1 MTQTNI
7 IDVQNLSFAY
17 SKTSK
22 TIFDN
27 VSMKVPKGAIY
38 GFLGAN
44 GAGKSTTMQ
53 LLTGSIFSNSGT
65 IRLFEKPLE
74 SQLPSVFNKM
84 GCLINSPSLYDHL
97 TGYDNL
103 RYIATLKKTTNDNI
117 LEVLEL
123 VGLSESAHQKVKE
136 YSLGMKQRLA
146 VGMALLGNPELLLLD
161 EPINGLDPQGVI
173 DIRDL
178 LIKLNKE
185 RGITIFISSHLL
197 DEIERICTHI
207 GILNKGKL
215 VFDDTIEVLKQ
226 KSERTQKLTVTIK
239 NAKKYI
245 NLLKESYP
253 NISLHENTLSL
264 EVDTKETSDS
274 FLLKLIEI
282 GAHIVE
288 IKTNEDLEALFLNLS
303 K

>member
-22 TIFDN
+22 TILDGI
-27 VSMKVPKGAIY
+27 SMKVPKGAIY

-74 SQLPSVFNKM
+74 SQLPSIFNKM

-173 DIRDL
+173 DIRNL

-215 VFDDTIEVLKQ
+215 VFDDTIDVLKQ
-226 KSERTQKLTVTIK
+226 KSERTQKITVTLK
-239 NAKKYI
+239 DAKLYI
-245 NLLKESYP
+245 NPLKESYP
-253 NISLHENTLSL
+253 NISLHGNTFSL

-274 FLLKLIEI
+274 FLLKLIEL